1 LLNTH
6 FRKET
11 LSLAVLANASALKR
25 FAYSLCQDQS
35 EAEDLVAETV
45 VNAFENF
52 HQLKDDAKIK
62 QWLFRILNNISVSNY
77 RKNKKQRKTEL
88 PVDTIIADHEFSLYE
103 RVGASNF
110 TDAGTP
116 EKSFI
121 AKITKEKI
129 LQAIHELPEE
139 FRTTLTLCDVDEF
152 SYAEI
157 ATITRVP
164 IGTVRSRIA
173 RARKLLQKQLWLY
186 AQELGIKTVQKEKE
200 HICTCGNEE
209 VKTPGIKI

>member
-1 LLNTH
+1 MLDNH

-11 LSLAVLANASALKR
+11 LTHAVLANTSALNR

-45 VNAFENF
+45 VKAFENI
-52 HQLKDDAKIK
+52 HQLKDENKIR
-62 QWLFRILNNISVSNY
+62 QWLFRILNNVFISNY
-77 RKNKKQRKTEL
+77 RKNKKQRKINL
-88 PVDTIIADHEFSLYE
+88 MVDTDNADHSFSLYE
-103 RVGASNF
+103 QMGGSNF
-110 TDAGTP
+110 TDDGTP

-129 LQAIHELPEE
+129 LRAINELPEE
-139 FRTTLTLCDVDEF
+139 FRITLVLCDVDEF

-157 ATITRVP
+157 AAITQVA

-173 RARKLLQKQLWLY
+173 RARKLLQKQLWFY
-186 AQELGIKTVQKEKE
+186 AQELGIRTVEKEKD
-200 HICTCGNEE
+200 HVCTCGNEE
-209 VKTPGIKI
+209 VKTPAIII